1 MRRVP
6 LWSFGAAV
14 GALLCACAAPP
25 TAIAKAQQNAQE
37 LNDSMRFGRNE
48 IALEHVAPAAR
59 DAFMARHRAWGSSV
73 RLADV
78 ELAGMHAHGQHD
90 VDVIVRVAWYRPDE
104 EELRVTTLKQLWS
117 EAGGWKLVDEQR
129 LEGDIGLLGEPVV
142 YAAPPGGR
150 EPAQFPT
157 IRLGRGAAP

>member
-1 MRRVP
+1 M
-6 LWSFGAAV
+6 
-14 GALLCACAAPP
+14 
-25 TAIAKAQQNAQE
+25 
-37 LNDSMRFGRNE
+37 
-48 IALEHVAPAAR
+48 
-59 DAFMARHRAWGSSV
+59 

-104 EELRVTTLKQLWS
+104 EELRVTTLKQLWN

-142 YAAPPGGR
+142 FEAPPGGR
-150 EPAQFPT
+150 QPAQFPT
-157 IRLGRGAAP
+157 IRLGSGAPP